1 MIRFFK
7 KQVFDY
13 PGFWQDYVLSFK
25 QKLPTDPDEVRFVV
39 LDTETTGF
47 DYGSDRILSI
57 GAVSLQNKNIVLRES
72 LELYIKQDHYNA
84 ESAKIHGILKNS
96 RTVQISESEAIQQLL
111 AFLKNSVIIAHH
123 AIFDI
128 TMINRALERQG
139 LPRLK
144 NKVLDTSNL
153 YKNTL
158 ITSNIFKKKEQY
170 SLDELALKFDICK
183 KDRHTALGDAYIT
196 AIAFLKIL
204 PKLRVKRPIT
214 LKKLIR
220 LG

>member
-1 MIRFFK
+1 
-7 KQVFDY
+7 
-13 PGFWQDYVLSFK
+13 
-25 QKLPTDPDEVRFVV
+25 
-39 LDTETTGF
+39 
-47 DYGSDRILSI
+47 
-57 GAVSLQNKNIVLRES
+57 VLRES
-72 LELYIKQDHYNA
+72 LELYVKQDYYNT
-84 ESAKIHGILKNS
+84 ETVKIHGILKNS
-96 RTVQISESEAIQQLL
+96 RTEQISELEAIQQLL

-123 AIFDI
+123 ATFDI

-158 ITSNIFKKKEQY
+158 ITSTIFKKKDHY

-183 KDRHTALGDAYIT
+183 KDRHTAIGDAYIT
-196 AIAFLKIL
+196 AITFLKIL
-204 PKLRVKRPIT
+204 PRLRTKRPLT
-214 LKKLIR
+214 LKKLMQ

>member
-7 KQVFDY
+7 KQAFDY
-13 PGFWQDYVLSFK
+13 PDFWQDYALSFT
-25 QKLPTDPDEVRFVV
+25 QKLPTDPNEVRFVV

-47 DYGSDRILSI
+47 DYKDDRILSL
-57 GAVSLQNKNIVLRES
+57 GALSLQNKNIALRES
-72 LELYIKQDHYNA
+72 LELYVKQDYYNT
-84 ESAKIHGILKNS
+84 ETVKIHGILKNS
-96 RTVQISESEAIQQLL
+96 RTEQISELEAIQQLL

-123 AIFDI
+123 ATFDI

-158 ITSNIFKKKEQY
+158 ITSTIFKKKDHY

-183 KDRHTALGDAYIT
+183 KDRHTAIGDAYIT
-196 AIAFLKIL
+196 AITFLKIL
-204 PKLRVKRPIT
+204 PRLRTKRPLT
-214 LKKLIR
+214 LKKLMQ